1 MNANMKETKMPLHG
15 VVMAVRREMISAL
28 IMNEGNDEHHMLG

>member
-1 MNANMKETKMPLHG
+1 MNATMKETEMPLHG
-15 VVMAVRREMISAL
+15 VVMAVRRVITSAL